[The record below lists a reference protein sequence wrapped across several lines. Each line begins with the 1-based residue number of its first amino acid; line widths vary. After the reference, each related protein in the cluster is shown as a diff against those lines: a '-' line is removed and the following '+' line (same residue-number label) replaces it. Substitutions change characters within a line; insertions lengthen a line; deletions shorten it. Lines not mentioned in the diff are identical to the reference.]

1 MDFHGDV
8 FLFPDVNRLQ
18 KGGHEAAESKVIF
31 IKM

>member
-8 FLFPDVNRLQ
+8 FLFPDVKRLQ
-18 KGGHEAAESKVIF
+18 KGGNEATESKVIF